1 VPEFPPASIAPDE
14 FLESWLPRAFAEADV
29 PDDVKGVDVALG
41 LRLTGEGGGEWVL
54 RVEDGALRVAA
65 ESRGETAFTFVQSVV
80 DWRGAL
86 WEGRGGAI
94 GQGAAGLFRPGGA
107 PAANAGGMG
116 GAPSLAALEPLR
128 ALDGVIRMVVSGG
141 EGGDWSVAFKLG
153 PGVLGRGHHHRH
165 GLGRGR
171 REDGERRA
179 ESDGGVHGGAHP
191 GRRRHG
197 PDDADAGDPDAGGGG
212 RCCEGRQRRLSGG

>member
-153 PGVLGRGHHHRH
+153 PGEIPAEATTTVTVSAEDAEKMASGELNPMEAFMAGRIQ
-165 GLGRGR
+165 
-171 REDGERRA
+171 
-179 ESDGGVHGGAHP
+179 V
-191 GRRRHG
+191 
-197 PDDADAGDPDAGGGG
+197 AGDMALMMQMQAIQMQAAAAAAAKAGSDA
-212 RCCEGRQRRLSGG
+212 